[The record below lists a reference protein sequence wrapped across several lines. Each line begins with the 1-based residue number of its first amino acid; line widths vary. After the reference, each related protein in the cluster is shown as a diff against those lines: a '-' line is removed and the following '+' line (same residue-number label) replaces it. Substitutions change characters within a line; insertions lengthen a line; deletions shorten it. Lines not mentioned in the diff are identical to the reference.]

1 MSRTLPEGR
10 IPPHDLAAEAAV
22 LGCALLNQ
30 EVVPR
35 IAAELRADDFYAQA
49 HRTIWEAMQAV
60 AAKGVLDAV
69 TLGAELVARQQ
80 LERIGG
86 ATVIAGLTDLVATST
101 AVDSYVR
108 IVRQSAAVRR
118 VIYAA
123 QDIAARGFSALDDP
137 EDFAVHARTA
147 IVEASR
153 SAIDDHGA
161 RLMDDGLLPVVR
173 DVMDGKPPGALPT
186 GFRTIDH
193 ITGGLWPG
201 LVAIISG
208 RPGMGKSVL
217 ALHIALNVARAGGK
231 VLFYALEDARGFVQ
245 RRALAALG
253 NLHMQRL
260 TLNRID
266 RDEYPRLLEAMR
278 LLDRL
283 PLWIVERGMT
293 SEQIR
298 QYALAHQAEHGL
310 DLVIIDHV
318 GLVMDRGEEYEVLT
332 QASRT
337 IVALAKEA
345 GVPVVAC
352 AQLNRKLEDRMDK
365 RPREGDLRGSGHLEE
380 DARAV
385 WFCYRPGKYKPHDE
399 SVRNEFELIVAK
411 ASHGPT
417 GYVKLWC
424 DLSRMALRDVL
435 EPGEPTEERPRGGN
449 DY

>member
-1 MSRTLPEGR
+1 M
-10 IPPHDLAAEAAV
+10 
-22 LGCALLNQ
+22 Q
-30 EVVPR
+30 EV
-35 IAAELRADDFYAQA
+35 AARG
-49 HRTIWEAMQAV
+49 T
-60 AAKGVLDAV
+60 LDAV
-69 TLGAELVARQQ
+69 TLGAELVRLQ
-80 LERIGG
+80 LLEKIGG

-108 IVRQSAAVRR
+108 IVRQAAATRR
-118 VIYAA
+118 IIFAA
-123 QDIAARGFSALDDP
+123 QDIAARGFGGLDDP
-137 EDFAVHARTA
+137 EDFAVQARTA
-147 IVEASR
+147 IVDASR
-153 SAIDDHGA
+153 LAIDYHGA
-161 RLMDDGLLPVVR
+161 RLMDDGLLPIVR

-201 LVAIISG
+201 LVTIVSG

-217 ALHIALNVARAGGK
+217 SLHIALNVARAGGK
-231 VLFYALEDARGFVQ
+231 VLFFALEDAREFVQ

-253 NLHMQRL
+253 NLHMMRL

-278 LLDRL
+278 LLDHL
-283 PLWIVERGMT
+283 PLWIIERGLT

-298 QYALAHQAEHGL
+298 QYALAHKAEHGL
-310 DLVIIDHV
+310 DLVVIDHV
-318 GLVMDRGEEYEVLT
+318 GLVMDKGEEYEVLT

-337 IVALAKEA
+337 LVALAKET
-345 GVPVVAC
+345 GVPVVVC
-352 AQLNRKLEDRMDK
+352 SQLNRKLEDRMDK

-385 WFCYRPGKYKPHDE
+385 WFCYRPGKYKPNDE
-399 SVRNEFELIVAK
+399 SIRNEFELIVAK

-424 DLSRMALRDVL
+424 DLARMTIRDVL
-435 EPGEPTEERPRGGN
+435 EPGEPEAERPRGGN